1 MIAGQAVMEHTA
13 TEKLAAL
20 SLDKTEQ
27 PVMEAPLLLRLP
39 AELRIK
45 IWELVLTRPLYLHY
59 PQRFLQYPPQPSQ
72 AEKDQPAPKSNTL
85 TLLQVCRQIHQ
96 ETRLLPFHLNT
107 ITLPKLPSPELVYG
121 GRRAYLRTYNRA
133 LETLQIWQMQ
143 EIRYLEVHT
152 NLEEMN
158 KLNTTDFFDGL
169 QRWVKFASGSDN
181 ELTWD
186 TLTRQCIDAYARE
199 DVEELEEMGQWIA
212 LRLTWLTSLES
223 FTIDATPVALGRDD
237 NPRAG

>member
-1 MIAGQAVMEHTA
+1 
-13 TEKLAAL
+13 
-20 SLDKTEQ
+20 
-27 PVMEAPLLLRLP
+27 
-39 AELRIK
+39 
-45 IWELVLTRPLYLHY
+45 
-59 PQRFLQYPPQPSQ
+59 
-72 AEKDQPAPKSNTL
+72 
-85 TLLQVCRQIHQ
+85 
-96 ETRLLPFHLNT
+96 
-107 ITLPKLPSPELVYG
+107 
-121 GRRAYLRTYNRA
+121 
-133 LETLQIWQMQ
+133 MQ